1 MKTFAAI
8 ATYLIS
14 KRLTSS
20 QSMAKWFVTLLGQF
34 GATGKAAFYQGE
46 FHEAIR
52 QLYDSDILNSELA
65 SHLLQITL
73 WLDEALSFVEELED
87 SGVKILLPG
96 DFGFPAE
103 FAEIADKPAI
113 LYCRG
118 NLELLVAKEKITL
131 VGTRNPSL
139 WGQLKAKQFAFEAA
153 NCNIVTVSGLAQGV
167 DSLVFE
173 ETLRAKGKTIAILPQ
188 LPKNASVEVSAN
200 SLLVSEY
207 PPSDVEISKWQ
218 FIARNRLLAALSPA
232 TVIIEAPLRSG
243 ALITADLAISYGRSV
258 YVAIPD
264 PNEEVSYGGLTFGI
278 QQALGAFIQ
287 SLYDLLY
294 LEDRGELLETYKLF
308 IERLSQG
315 KIAIKPKDHRHLS
328 QADIKRYIYAS
339 SKGDL
344 SCFESFVVELHRFGI
359 IRERKNK
366 MVINFSGYNSW
377 PKT

>member
-20 QSMAKWFVTLLGQF
+20 QSMAKWFVPLLGQF
-34 GATGKAAFYQGE
+34 GEKGKDAFYQGE

-52 QLYDSDILNSELA
+52 QLYDSRVINSEIT

-73 WLDEALSFVEELED
+73 WLDEAISQVEEMEH
-87 SGVKILLPG
+87 SGIKILLPG

-103 FAEIADKPAI
+103 FAEIADKPAV
-113 LYCRG
+113 LYYRG
-118 NLELLVAKEKITL
+118 NLEILVAKEKITL

-139 WGQLKAKQFAFEAA
+139 WGQMKAKQFAFEAA
-153 NCNIVTVSGLAQGV
+153 NCGVVTVSGLAQGV

-173 ETLRAKGKTIAILPQ
+173 ETLRARGKTIAILPQ
-188 LPKNASVEVSAN
+188 LPKTEIRENAEYA
-200 SLLVSEY
+200 LLISEY
-207 PPSDVEISKWQ
+207 PPGEAEISKWQ
-218 FIARNRLLAALSPA
+218 FVARNRLLAALSPA

-243 ALITADLAISYGRSV
+243 TLITAELALSYGRSV
-258 YVAIPD
+258 YVVMPD
-264 PNEEVSYGGLTFGI
+264 PNEEVSYGGLAFGI
-278 QQALGAFIQ
+278 QQTLGTFIQ

-294 LEDRGELLETYKLF
+294 LEERGELLEKYKLF

-315 KIAIKPKDHRHLS
+315 KLVIKQKDHRHLS

-366 MVINFSGYNSW
+366 IVINFSGYNSW